1 MTIHWSKI
9 GPRERAAVAAL
20 CNWTTKAGTL
30 TRTGQR
36 IARTEWPQLSPA
48 ARNVL
53 TRHGVQA

>member
-1 MTIHWSKI
+1 MIIHWSKI

-20 CNWTTKAGTL
+20 CGWA
-30 TRTGQR
+30 TRTGRR

-53 TRHGVQA
+53 TRHGVAQ